1 MRRVTTTLSTI
12 QNRHPDKHPTLLA
25 PPPNT
30 IMNRVH
36 QQQQMR
42 RHPDILS
49 LRSPLEGVGG
59 VPYPSVSQERSRE
72 VFSTY
77 AYETSHPFVAD
88 LG

>member
-1 MRRVTTTLSTI
+1 MRMVMTTLSTI
-12 QNRHPDKHPTLLA
+12 QNRHPDKHPPLLA

-36 QQQQMR
+36 QQQMT
-42 RHPDILS
+42 RHPDLLS
-49 LRSPLEGVGG
+49 RRSPLGRVGG

-72 VFSTY
+72 VIPNH